1 MRKVANRSKRH
12 TYWLRKFLLW
22 EHIEAATGGVLYKK
36 SFHWNFAK
44 LTGRHLCQGLFFN
57 TVACNFIKKEYLT
70 QLFSCEFCEISKN
83 TFFTEHL
90 RTTASKQN
98 LKLFGPFL
106 WIGFNCLKATE
117 PPRVL
122 TSLLWTCFDPLSHQ
136 KFLALNWS
144 TSERW
149 KVGSTLEPPR
159 FFFPYRSQLLC

>member
-1 MRKVANRSKRH
+1 M
-12 TYWLRKFLLW
+12 FL
-22 EHIEAATGGVLYKK
+22 EISQNSQEDICVRD
-36 SFHWNFAK
+36 S
-44 LTGRHLCQGLFFN
+44 FFN
-57 TVACNFIKKEYLT
+57 TVACNFIKKEYLV
-70 QLFSCEFCEISKN
+70 QLYSCEFCEISKN

-98 LKLFGPFL
+98 FKLFGPFL

-149 KVGSTLEPPR
+149 KVGRPWSHPD
-159 FFFPYRSQLLC
+159 FFFHIGANYFAKWVK